1 MKLLKIKAT
10 GLGIFKET
18 VEVDLYAEQRIYA
31 DKSEMLSHVF
41 GSTYTNNI
49 VSFIGINASGK
60 TSTLNLITFVI
71 KMLNSEPINNISS
84 KRIIGES
91 NEVCIDSFFYYKGTG
106 VCKLHTVIKK
116 NTDYLNGDK
125 YCIDEEILWVKN
137 EKKVTSKNS
146 LFDFDNLKPYKI
158 RDNRE
163 EFLKDDISIIMGL
176 KKGINFP
183 VYDLLGITNVNLLLA
198 IGKYPDAVVRFLD
211 SNIEYLSYDDEK
223 KEVKLKFLDKDEI
236 SLTDTRD
243 LNRYLSSGT
252 IKGLNV
258 FAFAKFAFQNG
269 GYLIIDELENHF
281 NQEVVSTLIR
291 FFTNSKVNQNGA
303 TLIFSTHYSELLD
316 DLERNDC
323 VNIIR
328 NRGGVTV
335 EKLSH
340 ILKRNDIKRSE
351 AYQSDF
357 LQGTVPSYKAYME
370 LKKVIMNSTLEE
382 VTK

>member
-1 MKLLKIKAT
+1 MKLLKVKAT

-18 VEVDLYAEQRIYA
+18 VEVDFFAEQRIYA
-31 DKSEMLSHVF
+31 DKSEMLSNLF
-41 GSTYTNNI
+41 GNIYTNNI

-60 TSTLNLITFVI
+60 TSTLDLLSFII
-71 KMLNSEPINNISS
+71 KMLNSEPINSISN
-84 KRIIGES
+84 KKTIENS
-91 NEVCIDSFFYYKGTG
+91 NRVSIDSFFYHKGTG
-106 VCKLHTVIKK
+106 VCKLHTVIEK
-116 NTDYLNGDK
+116 NIDYLNEDR
-125 YCIDEEILWVKN
+125 YYIAEETLWVKS
-137 EKKVTSKNS
+137 EKKVTSKS
-146 LFDFDNLKPYKI
+146 TLFDFDNIKPYKI
-158 RDNRE
+158 RNNNE
-163 EFLKDDISIIMGL
+163 EFLKDDISIIIGL
-176 KKGINFP
+176 NKGTNFP
-183 VYDLLGITNVNLLLA
+183 SYDLLGITNVNLLLA
-198 IGKYPDAVVRFLD
+198 VGRYPDALVRFLD
-211 SNIEYLSYDDEK
+211 SNIEYLSYDEEK
-223 KEVKLKFLDKDEI
+223 KEVKLKFVDKDVI
-236 SLTDTRD
+236 SLANPRD

-269 GYLIIDELENHF
+269 GYLLIDELENHF

-291 FFTNSKVNQNGA
+291 FFTNEKINGKGA

-316 DLERNDC
+316 DFERNDC
-323 VNIIR
+323 VNIVR

-370 LKKVIMNSTLEE
+370 LKNVIMNSTLKVGE
-382 VTK
+382 

>member
-1 MKLLKIKAT
+1 MKLLKVKAT

-18 VEVDLYAEQRIYA
+18 VEVDFFAEQRIYA
-31 DKSEMLSHVF
+31 DKSEMLSNIF
-41 GSTYTNNI
+41 ANIYTNNI

-60 TSTLNLITFVI
+60 TSTLKLLTFI
-71 KMLNSEPINNISS
+71 IQMLNSESINNISNRTVLEDS
-84 KRIIGES
+84 NRVNIES
-91 NEVCIDSFFYYKGTG
+91 YFYHKETG
-106 VCKLHTVIKK
+106 ICKLCTVIGK
-116 NTDYLNGDK
+116 NTDYLNEDR
-125 YCIDEEILWVKN
+125 YYIVEETLWVKN
-137 EKKVTSKNS
+137 VKKAVSKNT
-146 LFDFDNLKPYKI
+146 LFDFENILPYKI
-158 RDNRE
+158 RNNQE

-176 KKGINFP
+176 NKGINFP
-183 VYDLLGITNVNLLLA
+183 IFNLLGTTNINLLLA
-198 IGKYPDAVVRFLD
+198 VCKYPDAVIRFLD
-211 SNIEYLSYDDEK
+211 PNIDYLLFDEEK
-223 KEVKLKFLDKDEI
+223 KELKLKFVDKEEI
-236 SLTDTRD
+236 SLANPHH

-269 GYLIIDELENHF
+269 GYLLIDELENHF

-291 FFTNSKVNQNGA
+291 FFNSKKVNEKGA

-316 DLERNDC
+316 TFERNDC
-323 VNIIR
+323 VNIVR

-357 LQGTVPSYKAYME
+357 LEGTVPSYKAYMD
-370 LKKVIMNSTLEE
+370 LKNVIINSTLE
-382 VTK
+382 VND